1 GGVAVPADL
10 ERPEEAQRLAD
21 TVLGELGGAPD
32 IVVNNAGVFSL
43 ARVHETEPAE
53 LERQLRVNLLAPF
66 VLVRAFLPSMLARG
80 DGHLVHIG
88 SSAGSRPYPES
99 GAYCITKYGL
109 RGLHEVLE
117 LELAGTGVRTT
128 LIETGSVDTGIWDPL
143 QERLGVDLP
152 RREHMLSSGLVADAV
167 IRALRSRHVGVI
179 TDVGAITDVSAPTTT

>member
-1 GGVAVPADL
+1 MAG
-10 ERPEEAQRLAD
+10 

-88 SSAGSRPYPES
+88 SAAGSRP
-99 GAYCITKYGL
+99 
-109 RGLHEVLE
+109 
-117 LELAGTGVRTT
+117 
-128 LIETGSVDTGIWDPL
+128 
-143 QERLGVDLP
+143 
-152 RREHMLSSGLVADAV
+152 
-167 IRALRSRHVGVI
+167 
-179 TDVGAITDVSAPTTT
+179 